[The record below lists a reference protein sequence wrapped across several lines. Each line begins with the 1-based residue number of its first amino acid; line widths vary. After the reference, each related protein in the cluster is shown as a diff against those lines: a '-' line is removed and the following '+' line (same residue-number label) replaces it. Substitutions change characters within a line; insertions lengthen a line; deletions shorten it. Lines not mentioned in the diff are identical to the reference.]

1 MVPKILAVIPTLA
14 DDPSD
19 TIKSLMEQTVKVS
32 KILVAVGSWRL
43 YQKLISNGIGIA
55 EYFYVKPNFKD
66 PIGKRVA
73 VALNYLLSKVCL
85 EEYDYLLRVDADT
98 ILPNRF
104 IEENLKADADYVGK
118 AGYAMLLKMDCF
130 IKFFNGRFVEVGA
143 EDSYIGLKLLSQGCS
158 VKPWILPP
166 KLKRKS
172 GSHHSWMYYFVRGT
186 EMYKLGYEPIHVIE
200 VLRRDFRNLFTIIG
214 YVTAML
220 KRIKRYD
227 IASWVFKAQLKRL
240 FYGKQN

>member
-1 MVPKILAVIPTLA
+1 MVPKILAVIPTLD

-19 TIKSLMEQTVKVS
+19 TIKSLTRQTVKVS

-43 YQKLISNGIGIA
+43 YQKLISNGIDVA
-55 EYFYVKPNFKD
+55 EYFYVKPDFKD
-66 PIGKRVA
+66 PVGRRIA
-73 VALNYLLSKVCL
+73 VALNCLLSKVCL

-104 IEENLKADADYVGK
+104 IEENLNADADYVGK
-118 AGYAMLLKMDCF
+118 AGYAMLLRMDCF
-130 IKFFNGRFVEVGA
+130 IKFFGGRFVEVGA

-158 VKPWILPP
+158 VKSWILPP
-166 KLKRKS
+166 KLRRRS
-172 GSHHSWMYYFVRGT
+172 GAHHSWRYYFIRGM

-200 VLRRDFRNLFTIIG
+200 VLRRDIKNIFTTLG
-214 YVTAML
+214 YFTAIA

-227 IASWVFKAQLKRL
+227 IASWVFRTQLRRL
-240 FYGKQN
+240 LYGKRK